1 MWDERWGQLLFRI
14 ENKAKMSIKIRNRDS
29 QTRILREKAIME
41 KGRAKKQS
49 QKLWEKMSLNL
60 NQNKMLRINSKNMT
74 IKL

>member
-1 MWDERWGQLLFRI
+1 MWDERWDQLLFRI

-29 QTRILREKAIME
+29 LTRILREKAIME

-49 QKLWEKMSLNL
+49 QKLWEKMSLNS

-74 IKL
+74 ITL